1 MLLLPT
7 YSLFYTLSMSPPYE
21 GKFQTLNMWSFW
33 DMDVVLWILHTLQ
46 FWNKLNIQKLIAL
59 YSRWHS
65 FHTETII
72 FSTNTAYTFRL
83 THELTNTWHLSFSLS
98 FYLTFELKKFGL
110 KEKRS
115 RLRDSS
121 QNKKSAW
128 RHSAPTV
135 FNLNS
140 IKKDNKY
147 KQQNILILIIV

>member
-72 FSTNTAYTFRL
+72 FSTNTFRL
-83 THELTNTWHLSFSLS
+83 TCMNSQTHDIYRFPWVFTSLLNS
-98 FYLTFELKKFGL
+98 KSSVLKRNGRVYAIPLRIIKKAREDTLPQRSLIWTRLKKITNIN
-110 KEKRS
+110 
-115 RLRDSS
+115 
-121 QNKKSAW
+121 NK
-128 RHSAPTV
+128 T
-135 FNLNS
+135 F
-140 IKKDNKY
+140 
-147 KQQNILILIIV
+147 